1 MSQAVRVGDLVDGTE
16 LEAQQNCERHGPYL
30 AKKVVAFGRALG
42 GRCPVCQDEER
53 REQER
58 RERALRQI
66 EDERL
71 IQQRLSAADI
81 PRRFQERRIATYQA
95 ETPEQVKA
103 LTICTSYAK
112 DFKARLE
119 LGTSLVLCGRP
130 GTGKTHLAIGVAH
143 EAIQQGYSARFI
155 SVMNAIRRIRETY
168 SRDTSES
175 ERKVIDAFALPHLL
189 VLDEVGQQRGSDDE
203 KILLFDIINARYEA
217 VRPTI
222 IISNLDLAGI
232 AEYLGERAFDRLR
245 EGGGKAL
252 QFTWDSYRRS
262 A

>member
-1 MSQAVRVGDLVDGTE
+1 MSQAAKVGGLVNGTVVE
-16 LEAQQNCERHGPYL
+16 VQANCEIHGPYL
-30 AKKVVAFGRALG
+30 AKKVVAFGKAVG
-42 GRCPVCQDEER
+42 GRCPACQKEIDLENENFKKR
-53 REQER
+53 RQ
-58 RERALRQI
+58 LD
-66 EDERL
+66 EDERR
-71 IQQRLSAADI
+71 IQQRLAAADI
-81 PRRFQERRIATYQA
+81 PRRFQDRRIATYQA
-95 ETPEQVKA
+95 KTPEQEKLLA
-103 LTICTSYAK
+103 ICDSYAK
-112 DFKARLE
+112 DFEKRIE
-119 LGTSLVLCGRP
+119 LGTSLVLCGKP
-130 GTGKTHLAIGVAH
+130 GTGKTHLAIGIAH
-143 EAIQQGYSARFI
+143 AAIQQGYSARFI

-168 SRDTSES
+168 SRDSNES
-175 ERKVIDAFALPHLL
+175 EREVIDAFALPHLL
-189 VLDEVGQQRGSDDE
+189 ILDEVGQQRGSDDE